1 MSTGKKTDKILTVRV
16 HHENLDPRTFRVP
29 VLWVTWASW
38 LAWTLVSLT
47 VVSSVYAIREYFS
60 ERSARP
66 ELVAKLENEI
76 QNLKIAL
83 EKKVTPLSAA
93 QGTTPGAPASAN
105 SAKPNDTNAVN
116 EKPPASPGVPMAGKD
131 GVWFGFADQIKP
143 PPTGQNAPISLE
155 DARVDWQGKYAM
167 FTANVAYR
175 EPGKGSQQGHLIVLA
190 RSNDRIYAHPDGV
203 MNTTSNSALF
213 DPNRGEY
220 FSVSHFR
227 ILKAGI
233 GPFDTP
239 DQLKEVQVFA
249 FDVNNRLILLQ
260 NFKYGK

>member
-1 MSTGKKTDKILTVRV
+1 MSNGKNTDKILTIRV
-16 HHENLDPRTFRVP
+16 HHDHLDPRTFKVP
-29 VLWVTWASW
+29 VRWVTWATW
-38 LAWTLVSLT
+38 MAWILVSLT
-47 VVSSVYAIREYFS
+47 VVSSVYAIREYLS

-66 ELVAKLENEI
+66 ELVAELENEI

-83 EKKVTPLSAA
+83 EKKVTALPA
-93 QGTTPGAPASAN
+93 TPDPSGATQPTHPAD
-105 SAKPNDTNAVN
+105 PNAVT
-116 EKPPASPGVPMAGKD
+116 EKPPASPGAPMAGKE

-143 PPTGQNAPISLE
+143 APTGQNSPIRLE

-167 FTANVAYR
+167 FTATVAYR
-175 EPGKGSQQGHLIVLA
+175 EPGRGSQQGHLIVLA

-203 MNTTSNSALF
+203 LNTTSNSALF

-233 GPFDTP
+233 GPFDSA
-239 DQLKEVQVFA
+239 DSLKEIQVFA
-249 FDVNNRLILLQ
+249 FDINNRLILLQ
-260 NFKYGK
+260 TFKYGK